1 MCETAQLRSVAE
13 RTQAAEFRGAIQLR
27 KVADGADEVD
37 GSGSGG
43 EQAEEG
49 AGPAPPAELAP
60 PVQAK
65 ESLLTAAAKA
75 RKDKPAET
83 DAEKILKEEQ
93 DMLRAITQRTALKSV
108 KELAKVRLRPC
119 WKTYFCCKQVHGHF
133 GSYEDKPKSAHN
145 QSSRLHSKVKD
156 MLRMQYP
163 PALGVVRQCHLHPA
177 RKWFDSTCWGPCEET
192 ESRHIPSPAE
202 ENRITLMLRGE
213 CACIV

>member
-1 MCETAQLRSVAE
+1 M
-13 RTQAAEFRGAIQLR
+13 R

-49 AGPAPPAELAP
+49 AGPALPAELAP

-65 ESLLTAAAKA
+65 ESLLTAAARA

-108 KELAKVRLRPC
+108 KELAKVRPRP
-119 WKTYFCCKQVHGHF
+119 
-133 GSYEDKPKSAHN
+133 
-145 QSSRLHSKVKD
+145 
-156 MLRMQYP
+156 
-163 PALGVVRQCHLHPA
+163 
-177 RKWFDSTCWGPCEET
+177 
-192 ESRHIPSPAE
+192 
-202 ENRITLMLRGE
+202 
-213 CACIV
+213 